1 MSVRNKPA
9 WHPVHVIHRAGAAV
23 LGIGLLVF
31 AVLGF
36 ANELPMFSTQGQN
49 VLGLSSNGALS
60 LISLVAGCVL
70 VSAAAWTGPTS
81 SAITAIMGALF
92 LASGLVHLA
101 ILHTAVNILAFGLAN
116 VFFSLAAGMI
126 LLVLGCY
133 GRVAGGLPPDNPYV
147 LAREQRAADT
157 ADPGDKEI
165 VRDDAGAEQAHIDAE
180 LAMGNGTATPS
191 QRALVASE
199 QMRLRKRHQDHDGR
213 RMAESRPETISP
225 NEPPNRDA

>member
-1 MSVRNKPA
+1 MSVRNKHA
-9 WHPVHVIHRAGAAV
+9 WHPVHVVHRTGAGI
-23 LGIGLLVF
+23 LGIGLWVF

-36 ANELPMFSTQGQN
+36 ANELPTFSTQGQI
-49 VLGLSSNGALS
+49 LGLSSNGALS

-70 VSAAAWTGPTS
+70 VSAAAWTGPAS

-92 LASGLVHLA
+92 LTSGLVHLA

-116 VFFSLAAGMI
+116 VFFSLAAGTI

-147 LAREQRAADT
+147 LAREQRAAET

-165 VRDDAGAEQAHIDAE
+165 VRDDADTEQAHIDAE
-180 LAMGNGTATPS
+180 LAMGNGTATAS

-199 QMRLRKRHQDHDGR
+199 QMRLRKRDQDRARQRLG
-213 RMAESRPETISP
+213 ETPSP